1 MLQPTCSP
9 SQHGPDLGGH
19 DQGKELR
26 GPGSWAEIGEAA
38 AATGDEGEG
47 GLHLR
52 LRLSGAAVP
61 TQAVPQSLRL
71 WPAQAE
77 SPRATL
83 APARL
88 PSGAKGLCRETG
100 KHGLKGNGT
109 SSALTLEYSS
119 AVKKE
124 NKILSRAVMQMD
136 LENSTLSE
144 ISRRERQTLLNR
156 TKLCSEM
163 NRLADTENK
172 PVVTSGERE
181 GARGRFRIWD

>member
-1 MLQPTCSP
+1 MLGDRKSVVDGKSVYGGGGRVDFC
-9 SQHGPDLGGH
+9 GVGGGGH

-61 TQAVPQSLRL
+61 TQAMPQSLRL

-77 SPRATL
+77 SPRDTL

-88 PSGAKGLCRETG
+88 PSGAKGRG
-100 KHGLKGNGT
+100 
-109 SSALTLEYSS
+109 
-119 AVKKE
+119 
-124 NKILSRAVMQMD
+124 
-136 LENSTLSE
+136 
-144 ISRRERQTLLNR
+144 
-156 TKLCSEM
+156 
-163 NRLADTENK
+163 
-172 PVVTSGERE
+172 E
-181 GARGRFRIWD
+181 GALVG